1 MYQGAAS
8 APLDLRKQDMYGG
21 FRVRLRARRAG
32 RAQGQ
37 FRRRLRRAVLVPARL
52 GGGSPVTGYHVYL
65 GLSKSL
71 VGARQFTTS
80 GTSFRLTDAENGSLY
95 YVMVAA
101 LNAAGEGPGTPETS
115 VFVAPHVT
123 ASPSGPSRPT
133 GLTAQAH
140 RADRPGP
147 PG

>member
-1 MYQGAAS
+1 
-8 APLDLRKQDMYGG
+8 
-21 FRVRLRARRAG
+21 
-32 RAQGQ
+32 
-37 FRRRLRRAVLVPARL
+37 
-52 GGGSPVTGYHVYL
+52 
-65 GLSKSL
+65 